1 MEAGLVNDSSLHHV
15 LEKQTAARFIMKRK
29 DNRAQ
34 LSFTGG
40 GGGQFLAVQVRHVVN
55 EGVEAYAIACK
66 ARLEQAECVGLARI
80 KITSER
86 FA

>member
-40 GGGQFLAVQVRHVVN
+40 GGPISGGA
-55 EGVEAYAIACK
+55 
-66 ARLEQAECVGLARI
+66 
-80 KITSER
+80 S
-86 FA
+86 